1 MTRYILRRLILL
13 VPTLFGVTLLVFFMI
28 RLAPGTILDQMVG
41 AGEGR
46 LSPEAK
52 AKALAYY
59 GLDKPVTVQYALWI
73 GRVFQ
78 GDMGNSW
85 RSGRPIGQEMISAMP
100 FTLELAVVS
109 TILALLAGL
118 PLGVLSAVYRNGPVD
133 FVSRIFAILG
143 LSFPLYWLAIML
155 ILISSTWFHWLPP
168 IRFSTFLQN
177 PWQNLQ
183 QMIMP
188 VISLALTFMPIV
200 MRMTRSS
207 VLEVMSQDYVRTA
220 RSKGLVERVVLY
232 KHCLR
237 NALIPVVAVVGM
249 QIGYL
254 LGGTVIIEQ
263 IFALPGMGWLL
274 YRGVTQR
281 DYATVQATTLI
292 FAVGFVLINLAVDLM
307 YSYIDP
313 RIHYT

>member
-1 MTRYILRRLILL
+1 MTRYILRRIILL
-13 VPTLFGVTLLVFFMI
+13 IPTMFGVTLLVFFMI

-52 AKALAYY
+52 AKAMAYY
-59 GLDKPVTVQYALWI
+59 GLDKPVTTQYAMWLW
-73 GRVFQ
+73 RLLH

-85 RSGRPIGQEMISAMP
+85 RSGRPLSQEMLNAMP
-100 FTLELAVVS
+100 FTLELALIS
-109 TILALLAGL
+109 TFLALLAGI
-118 PLGVLSAVYRNGPVD
+118 PLGVVSAVYRNGIID

-155 ILISSTWFHWLPP
+155 ILISSTWFNWLPP
-168 IRFSTFLQN
+168 IRFATLLQN

-183 QMIMP
+183 QVVMP
-188 VISLALTFMPIV
+188 VFSLALTFMPII

-220 RSKGLVERVVLY
+220 RAKGLVERVVLY

-254 LGGTVIIEQ
+254 LGGTVIVEQ
-263 IFALPGMGWLL
+263 IFAMPGMGWLL

-281 DYATVQATTLI
+281 DYATVQATTLV
-292 FAVGFVLINLAVDLM
+292 FAIGFVVINLLVDIL